1 MHINE
6 AQGAW
11 AGVLCSG
18 KGKKRGG
25 EGEQKEAN
33 ATGPDPLHNP
43 LPPPS
48 NSSVKPQNQTFCVWA
63 SRGEW
68 AEV

>member
-1 MHINE
+1 MQLNE

-11 AGVLCSG
+11 AGVICSG
-18 KGKKRGG
+18 KGKKGER
-25 EGEQKEAN
+25 EGEQKKEAN

-63 SRGEW
+63 SWGNW
-68 AEV
+68 